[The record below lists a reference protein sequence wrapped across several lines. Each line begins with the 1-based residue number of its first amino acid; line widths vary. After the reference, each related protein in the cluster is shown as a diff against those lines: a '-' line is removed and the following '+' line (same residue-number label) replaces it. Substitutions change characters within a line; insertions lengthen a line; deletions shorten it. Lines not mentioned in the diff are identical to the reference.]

1 MAFPPG
7 LDVSVEDGLGESLQ
21 GGALVPFEAGSLV
34 KQRDSSRV
42 SGHGGRVGVAEDLEV
57 VMDGV
62 AYHHLPHEQLQD
74 LFPGDSVRRGV
85 DEITAPDAAPS
96 RAVVSDRHGGVDE
109 LVVDH
114 VSFVVHH
121 AAASQLADAPLR
133 PRAHHLAVDGQVLG
147 GDSCGGGCLRCRL
160 FVAACNGGGG

>member
-7 LDVSVEDGLGESLQ
+7 LDVSVQDGLGESLQ
-21 GGALVPFEAGSLV
+21 GGALVPFEAGFLV
-34 KQRDSSRV
+34 EQRDSSRV
-42 SGHGGRVGVAEDLEV
+42 SGHGGWVTVTEDLEV
-57 VMDGV
+57 VVDGV

-96 RAVVSDRHGGVDE
+96 RAVVSDGHIGFDE

-114 VSFVVHH
+114 VSVIVHH
-121 AAASQLADAPLR
+121 AAASQLADAALR
-133 PRAHHLAVDGQVLG
+133 PRAHHLAVDGEVLG
-147 GDSCGGGCLRCRL
+147 GISCSCLC
-160 FVAACNGGGG
+160 